1 VRLLWPLPDAYRTV
15 STVFG
20 EVLKDKDNKPY
31 IHNAVDVECPD
42 TTPVYACMDGYL
54 EPEWT
59 DWGGNVA
66 RITNGA
72 VVSRYCH
79 LKYGVEGDGIP
90 VQAGEQV
97 GIIGKSGSAWTGYHL
112 HWEVKINGV
121 AVNPMEYLQEGTMS
135 KVALH
140 FQNMTSWAGP
150 VVAQYWQFPR
160 WVKAMNPLVPDAF
173 PGAYVL
179 GRAYL
184 RADNNAWESACV
196 AKGTAGGAE
205 YFNAM
210 MPYYA
215 ERRGIVSAWEAAN
228 ESDIS
233 DTTKAAKYR
242 DFLDEWSRLMH
253 SVGLRCCGGSIAVG
267 NPQVKKYDG
276 QNDVLRII
284 APALARCD
292 YWSYHGYWQRPYDP
306 ADDWWSHRYRLIVS
320 ECAAMGITLPP
331 LIISE
336 TGADIGGGHN
346 DGWRCQYNGDW
357 NAYFADIKRY
367 SGELNKDAYVVAATF
382 FTSGPNGDWDMFEID
397 QVQAQAIGQFVL
409 GDVVEPPV
417 PVDDLL
423 TWAET
428 IVIPYNPQAAIFRY
442 IIGKGW
448 TPQSQEM
455 SHDGAAYMWGW
466 QPDNTRTLCGWINGQ
481 VQEVATRPN

>member
-1 VRLLWPLPDAYRTV
+1 VRLRLPFDGQY
-15 STVFG
+15 
-20 EVLKDKDNKPY
+20 E
-31 IHNAVDVECPD
+31 I
-42 TTPVYACMDGYL
+42 TTPYGEDGHMAIDYACPEGTPMYACMSGKL
-54 EPEWT
+54 SHEST
-59 DWGGNVA
+59 IGGGTVA
-66 RITNGA
+66 RITA
-72 VVSRYCH
+72 ETTVSRYCH
-79 LKYGVEGDGIP
+79 LSAYVVGDGVQ
-90 VQAGEQV
+90 VQAGDP
-97 GIIGKSGSAWTGYHL
+97 IALSGNTGTLTSGPHL
-112 HWEVKINGV
+112 HWSLAINGV

-140 FQNMTSWAGP
+140 FQQMTSWAGP

-205 YFNAM
+205 YFNGLL
-210 MPYYA
+210 PYYA
-215 ERRGIVSAWEAAN
+215 ERRGIVTAWEAVN
-228 ESDIS
+228 EPNLS
-233 DTTKAAKYR
+233 DTSAAAKYR
-242 DFLDEWSRLMH
+242 DFLEEWSRLMH
-253 SVGLRCCGGSIAVG
+253 SVGLKCCGGSIAVG
-267 NPQVKKYDG
+267 NPKLSCFDAN
-276 QNDVLRII
+276 NDVLRII
-284 APALARCD
+284 APALSRCD

-306 ADDWWSHRYRLIVS
+306 KDNWWAHRYREIVG
-320 ECAAMGITLPP
+320 EAKGMGFTLPP

-336 TGADIGGGHN
+336 CGADIGGGHN
-346 DGWRCQYNGDW
+346 DGWRVQYNNDW

-382 FTSGPNGDWDMFEID
+382 FTSGPNGDWDMFEVD
-397 QVQAQAIGQFVL
+397 QANAIALGQFVV
-409 GDVVEPPV
+409 GDVPVDPPV

-466 QPDNTRTLCGWINGQ
+466 RPDNTRTLCGWINGQ
-481 VQEVATRPN
+481 VQEVYTRPN